1 MPNHR
6 LISLINCYRLF
17 LTKIIIVFLGYVH
30 VYRLK
35 GLSSPK
41 IFKIDSM
48 YALAGADFDTNSGIL
63 TVK

>member
-17 LTKIIIVFLGYVH
+17 PTKIVIAFPGYVH
-30 VYRLK
+30 VYWLK
-35 GLSSPK
+35 GLSSQK

-48 YALAGADFDTNSGIL
+48 YALAGADFDTNFGIL
-63 TVK
+63 TV

>member
-6 LISLINCYRLF
+6 FISLINSYRLII
-17 LTKIIIVFLGYVH
+17 TKIVIVFPGYVH
-30 VYRLK
+30 MYWLK

-48 YALAGADFDTNSGIL
+48 YALAGADFDTNFGIL
-63 TVK
+63 TV